1 MQCFVLHISSCWHE
15 GAPQEQLSVSFKL
28 DIVDHRSFY
37 SLIHKTADSQKITG
51 IRLRKTR
58 LKKLRGS
65 EIMCMTSTHTGSLTF
80 RGHAPHHVP
89 LVPLPLR
96 LILFQKVISFTFSR
110 NGVEGHVSKGLSP
123 FERGRV
129 WRLWVRVCAQTC
141 VSHTQ

>member
-1 MQCFVLHISSCWHE
+1 MRELRT
-15 GAPQEQLSVSFKL
+15 EQLSVSFKL
-28 DIVDHRSFY
+28 DIVDHRSFHF
-37 SLIHKTADSQKITG
+37 LIHKTANSQKITG
-51 IRLRKTR
+51 FLNGCGKTH

-65 EIMCMTSTHTGSLTF
+65 EIMCMTTTHTGSLTF

-96 LILFQKVISFTFSR
+96 LILFQTVISFTFSR

-129 WRLWVRVCAQTC
+129 
-141 VSHTQ
+141 